1 MEIVKDTLAEAH
13 EAAVRELLMA
23 PEIDIETSPGKWEK
37 TWELPETL
45 MIIVNHPLKEKMI
58 SDAVRFPRQGLDS
71 YKDTF
76 TTITPHRADG
86 NHATYTYGNRGCDYP
101 LRKALTTGQV
111 VQGIPEFEAK
121 WVGNGD
127 GQGFNQFD
135 AIIERLKKSPES
147 RRAIM
152 ITWVPEID
160 SFHHEPPC
168 CQNMHFLI
176 RNNLV
181 HGKFLFRSRD
191 GLSAAGEN
199 LVAEAFFLEKVTNRL
214 NEECNTHYEVGTL
227 TDISNSFHM
236 YWKRDDQELKEMKK
250 VLRVA

>member
-13 EAAVRELLMA
+13 EAAVKELLLA

-37 TWELPETL
+37 TWELDETL
-45 MIIVNHPLKEKMI
+45 MLIIKHPLKERMV
-58 SDAVRFPRQGLDS
+58 SEAVRFGPMSLNA

-76 TTITPHRADG
+76 YKLSPPRADG

-101 LRKALTTGQV
+101 IKKAIITGTSEK
-111 VQGIPEFEAK
+111 GTLELGTKFI
-121 WVGNGD
+121 GNGD
-127 GQGFNQFD
+127 GHGFNQFD
-135 AIIERLKKSPES
+135 AIIDRLKKSPES
-147 RRAIM
+147 RRAVM

-176 RNNLV
+176 RNNRV

-191 GLSAAGEN
+191 GLSAMGEN
-199 LVAEAFFLEKVTNRL
+199 LPAEAFFLDKVTSRL

-227 TDISNSFHM
+227 TDISNSFHL
-236 YWKRDDQELKEMKK
+236 YWKRDMQELQEMKRI
-250 VLRVA
+250 LRVS